1 MNIVKRK
8 TKSIF
13 YYEDMQS
20 EREKEKKKKEE
31 DVSTTFS
38 VSLRNPSDLR
48 SSEFASYARIT
59 SVLRRYE
66 DVCNER
72 EMMCMMGMVEKKEVK
87 EYYEEEKM
95 NEKNRK
101 IKRIE
106 SESEMIKKIQ
116 EGKNEVEGTIYSR
129 KEELCMYEYK
139 VYIQGEGIK
148 EIRMREKKEINK
160 KYRFK
165 RYIKEEKGLE
175 VRMELL
181 DIV

>member
-1 MNIVKRK
+1 
-8 TKSIF
+8 
-13 YYEDMQS
+13 MQA
-20 EREKEKKKKEE
+20 EGENE
-31 DVSTTFS
+31 
-38 VSLRNPSDLR
+38 
-48 SSEFASYARIT
+48 I
-59 SVLRRYE
+59 LRRYE

-72 EMMCMMGMVEKKEVK
+72 ECMGMMGMVEKKELK
-87 EYYEEEKM
+87 EYYEEERT
-95 NEKNRK
+95 NEKNRR

-106 SESEMIKKIQ
+106 SESEMIRKIQ

-129 KEELCMYEYK
+129 KEESCMYEYK

-181 DIV
+181 DANPYDRRSVEDRRDVGSATFVPYGCNLDRPSVGGRSEGIMPIM